1 MLNDTYVEQSVKA
14 KPGAGYYL
22 KMILAIV
29 LIVVGIPLIALYG
42 AGLFLIAAGIVIL
55 IYYAGDARLE
65 YEYTLTNGGVDI
77 AAIYNARRRKEK
89 LQFDLENVTMIVPK
103 DSNRIN
109 PQEKYKTYSFLSKAG
124 EGQQIA
130 LIMDLKGNKTMVLME
145 PNEKSMEHIK
155 TFAKNKCYDI

>member
-22 KMILAIV
+22 KMFFAV
-29 LIVVGIPLIALYG
+29 ALIMVGIPLSLIFI
-42 AGLFLIAAGIVIL
+42 GLLLIGFGVIIL
-55 IYYAGDARLE
+55 IYYAGDAKLE
-65 YEYTLTNGGVDI
+65 YEYTLTNGEVDI
-77 AAIYNARRRKEK
+77 AAIYNGRRRKEK

-130 LIMDLKGNKTMVLME
+130 LIMDLNGDKTMVLME
-145 PNEKSMEHIK
+145 PNERSMEHIK
-155 TFAKNKCYDI
+155 TFAKNKCYDV

>member
-1 MLNDTYVEQSVKA
+1 MIGDTYVEQSVKA
-14 KPGAGYYL
+14 KPGADYYL
-22 KMILAIV
+22 KMILATV
-29 LIVVGIPLIALYG
+29 LIVAGIPLTLLFIGFLMIAFG
-42 AGLFLIAAGIVIL
+42 VIIL
-55 IYYAGDARLE
+55 IYYAGDARYE
-65 YEYTLTNGGVDI
+65 YEYTLTNGSVDI

-130 LIMDLKGNKTMVLME
+130 LLMDLNGNKTMVLME
-145 PNEKSMEHIK
+145 PNERSMEHIK